1 MTRPN
6 PNTKEVSCVHL
17 VEEFKVPPGR
27 VSVSRM
33 KIDRLEKAEGKT
45 R

>member
-6 PNTKEVSCVHL
+6 PNTEEVACVHL
-17 VEEFKVPPGR
+17 VEEFTVRPR
-27 VSVSRM
+27 RISVSRM